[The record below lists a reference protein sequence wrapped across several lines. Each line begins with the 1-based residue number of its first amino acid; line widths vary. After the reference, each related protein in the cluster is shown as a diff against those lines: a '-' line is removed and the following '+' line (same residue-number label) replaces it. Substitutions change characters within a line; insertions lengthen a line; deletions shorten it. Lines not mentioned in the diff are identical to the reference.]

1 MTIYMIIDTQND
13 PEETDENGMS
23 EAFVKSTKTGRIL
36 RTKDIQKAR
45 RWRDNRNKGIDLG
58 EPDFAILA
66 FDLDSE
72 TQRIVA

>member
-1 MTIYMIIDTQND
+1 MTIYMIIDTEAD
-13 PEETDENGMS
+13 PEKTDENRMS
-23 EAFVKSTKTGRIL
+23 EAFVKSAKTGRIL